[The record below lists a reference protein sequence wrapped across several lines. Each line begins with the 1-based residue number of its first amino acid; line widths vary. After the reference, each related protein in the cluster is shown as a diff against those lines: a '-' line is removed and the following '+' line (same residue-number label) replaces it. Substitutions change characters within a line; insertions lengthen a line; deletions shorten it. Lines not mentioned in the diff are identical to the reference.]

1 MRHGSTGSL
10 FHTEALAVR
19 YRTKL
24 LRPSLVSG
32 SISLGTSNRH
42 HCPALH
48 PVSAGL
54 LFAKPLA
61 CLRTAVPRFRLS
73 ARAKR
78 KRVCRGFLSGRRSS
92 SVPIRRLAGLVA
104 VRVIGV
110 PTAAADSIMRRSRVA
125 RQRYLLSGAKGKAPR
140 TRPHRS
146 ASEGLVARLA
156 LGSTTATGG
165 DDHRGGL
172 KDRKSKPLPR

>member
-1 MRHGSTGSL
+1 M
-10 FHTEALAVR
+10 
-19 YRTKL
+19 
-24 LRPSLVSG
+24 
-32 SISLGTSNRH
+32 
-42 HCPALH
+42 
-48 PVSAGL
+48 SAGSRR
-54 LFAKPLA
+54 
-61 CLRTAVPRFRLS
+61 LRQALWRDSGRPFSVFRVT
-73 ARAKR
+73 RAKR
-78 KRVCRGFLSGRRSS
+78 KRVCRGFLSGQRSG

-156 LGSTTATGG
+156 LGSTTATWG

-172 KDRKSKPLPR
+172 KGSKEKPSRAGAREGGVVTSQLTLAGIG

>member
-1 MRHGSTGSL
+1 MRLDRPSASCAVPYTKPL
-10 FHTEALAVR
+10 VVR

-32 SISLGTSNRH
+32 SILSRDFQSAPLPRPSPCVGGASFCQTSGMPQDGRSSF
-42 HCPALH
+42 PA
-48 PVSAGL
+48 V
-54 LFAKPLA
+54 
-61 CLRTAVPRFRLS
+61 T
-73 ARAKR
+73 RAKR
-78 KRVCRGFLSGRRSS
+78 KRVCRGFLSGQRSG

-140 TRPHRS
+140 TRPHQARPR
-146 ASEGLVARLA
+146 GLLRGSPWGAPPRLWVMI
-156 LGSTTATGG
+156 TGV
-165 DDHRGGL
+165 
-172 KDRKSKPLPR
+172 S